1 MAYSVTPH
9 RANLVL
15 QMLLQANTYVSM
27 VWAMSYMIHM
37 LIRLHHLWNLEG
49 LSMLVAY
56 VLAVSAES
64 VRLYA
69 GYSVNLCSGATAMWM
84 LLTVTPCILLPAMVF
99 HRLSAARRSL
109 WLRIITNAVF
119 ALIVLEV
126 IVSLVHFVICKPGC
140 KLPLPLPLPLEENE
154 QLPEEEGEEEEEEQ
168 QQSASV
174 GTPTTN
180 EQRRRVR
187 RSPESK

>member
-1 MAYSVTPH
+1 
-9 RANLVL
+9 
-15 QMLLQANTYVSM
+15 
-27 VWAMSYMIHM
+27 
-37 LIRLHHLWNLEG
+37 
-49 LSMLVAY
+49 MLVAY

-99 HRLSAARRSL
+99 LRLSAAGRSL

-140 KLPLPLPLPLEENE
+140 KLPLPLEGNE
-154 QLPEEEGEEEEEEQ
+154 HLPEEDEEEQ
-168 QQSASV
+168 QQSVSV

-180 EQRRRVR
+180 EQKRRVR
-187 RSPESK
+187 RYPES

>member
-1 MAYSVTPH
+1 MAYSVSPH

-27 VWAMSYMIHM
+27 VWAMSYLIHM
-37 LIRLHHLWNLEG
+37 LIRLKQLWNLEG
-49 LSMLVAY
+49 LAMLVAY
-56 VLAVSAES
+56 ILAVSAES

-69 GYSVNLCSGATAMWM
+69 GYSVNLCSGATAMWL

-99 HRLSAARRSL
+99 LRLSAAGRSL

-119 ALIVLEV
+119 ALMGLEV
-126 IVSLVHFVICKPGC
+126 IVSLVHFVICKPRR
-140 KLPLPLPLPLEENE
+140 KRPVPHH
-154 QLPEEEGEEEEEEQ
+154 QAEEEEEDLPEEQ
-168 QQSASV
+168 PSAV
-174 GTPTTN
+174 GSPTSS
-180 EQRRRVR
+180 EQKRRVR

>member
-37 LIRLHHLWNLEG
+37 LIRLNYLWNLEG

-56 VLAVSAES
+56 VLAVSAEAM
-64 VRLYA
+64 RLYA
-69 GYSVNLCSGATAMWM
+69 GYSVNLCSGATAMWL

-99 HRLSAARRSL
+99 LRLAAAGRSL

-119 ALIVLEV
+119 ALIALEV
-126 IVSLVHFVICKPGC
+126 IVSLVHFVICKPGGRM
-140 KLPLPLPLPLEENE
+140 PLHLEEE
-154 QLPEEEGEEEEEEQ
+154 QQPEEEQ

-174 GTPTTN
+174 GTPTRN
-180 EQRRRVR
+180 EQKRRVR

>member
-1 MAYSVTPH
+1 MAYSVSPH

-27 VWAMSYMIHM
+27 VWGMSYLIHL
-37 LIRLHHLWNLEG
+37 LIRLNHLWNLEG

-56 VLAVSAES
+56 ILAVSAES

-69 GYSVNLCSGATAMWM
+69 GYSVNLCSGATAMWL

-99 HRLSAARRSL
+99 LRLTAAGRSL

-119 ALIVLEV
+119 GLMALEV
-126 IVSLVHFVICKPGC
+126 IVSVVHFVICKPGQ
-140 KLPLPLPLPLEENE
+140 KRSMTQTAEEDE
-154 QLPEEEGEEEEEEQ
+154 YLPEEQPSAVGSPTSSEQ
-168 QQSASV
+168 K
-174 GTPTTN
+174 
-180 EQRRRVR
+180 RRVR

>member
-1 MAYSVTPH
+1 MAYSVSPH

-27 VWAMSYMIHM
+27 VWAMSYIVHM
-37 LIRLHHLWNLEG
+37 LIRFNHLWNLEG

-56 VLAVSAES
+56 ILAVSAES
-64 VRLYA
+64 VRLWA
-69 GYSVNLCSGATAMWM
+69 GYSVNLCSGATAMWL

-99 HRLSAARRSL
+99 LRLSTAGRSL

-119 ALIVLEV
+119 GMIALEV
-126 IVSLVHFVICKPGC
+126 IVSLVHFVICKPAQ
-140 KLPLPLPLPLEENE
+140 KMPISLELEEE
-154 QLPEEEGEEEEEEQ
+154 VLPEEHL
-168 QQSASV
+168 SAV
-174 GTPTTN
+174 GSPTSS
-180 EQRRRVR
+180 ELKRRVR